1 MDETTAVAP
10 TRAPT
15 AEGATIAIL
24 VSLTFCHMLND
35 TMQSLLSAMYPML
48 KDSFALSFSQIGLIT
63 FVYQTTASL
72 LQPAIG
78 LYTDHRP
85 RARILPFGMSFT
97 LAGLLL
103 LAVAGQ
109 FVLVL
114 IAAALAGIGSAVFH
128 PEASRIARIAS
139 GGRHGLAQSLF
150 QVGGNF
156 GSAVGPL
163 LAAFVVLP
171 NGQGSVAWFAL
182 AALLGMVIL
191 SNVSGWYKRTHLA
204 PGKQRIAA
212 HRHPELSRRR
222 VGIALAVLVT
232 LIFSKFF
239 YLSSLSS
246 YYTFYLI
253 HHFGISIRDAQ
264 IHLFVFLGAAAVG
277 TFLGGPLGDRFG
289 RKYVIWGSILGVLPF
304 TLLLPHVGLLWTGIL
319 TVVIALVISGA
330 FSAIVVYGQELMP
343 GKVGM
348 VAGLFFGLAFGMSGL
363 GAAALGVLADWT
375 SIEYVYQVVAFLP
388 LLGLFTVFLPNLD
401 PPRHRRAA

>member
-1 MDETTAVAP
+1 MDETTALAP
-10 TRAPT
+10 ARPPT

-78 LYTDHRP
+78 LFTDRRP
-85 RARILPFGMSFT
+85 SARILPFGMSFT

-109 FVLVL
+109 FLLVL

-182 AALLGMVIL
+182 AALLAMVIL
-191 SNVSGWYKRTHLA
+191 SNVSGWYKRTHLV
-204 PGKQRIAA
+204 PGKKRAVA
-212 HRHPELSRRR
+212 HRHVELSRRR

-253 HHFGISIRDAQ
+253 HHFGVSIRDAQ
-264 IHLFVFLGAAAVG
+264 IHLFIFLGAAAIG

-304 TLLLPHVGLLWTGIL
+304 TLVLPHVGLLWTGIL

-343 GKVGM
+343 GKVGT

-363 GAAALGVLADWT
+363 GAAALGVLADLT

-401 PPRHRRAA
+401 PPRRRAA

>member
-1 MDETTAVAP
+1 LDETTALAP
-10 TRAPT
+10 ARPPT

-78 LYTDHRP
+78 LFTDRRP
-85 RARILPFGMSFT
+85 SARILPFGMSFT

-109 FVLVL
+109 FLLVL

-182 AALLGMVIL
+182 AALLAMVIL
-191 SNVSGWYKRTHLA
+191 SNVSGWYKRTHLV
-204 PGKQRIAA
+204 PGKKRAVA
-212 HRHPELSRRR
+212 HRHVELSRRR

-253 HHFGISIRDAQ
+253 HHFGVSIRDAQ
-264 IHLFVFLGAAAVG
+264 IHLFIFLGAAAIG

-304 TLLLPHVGLLWTGIL
+304 TLVLPHVGLLWTGIL

-343 GKVGM
+343 GKVGT

-363 GAAALGVLADWT
+363 GAAALGVLADLT

-401 PPRHRRAA
+401 PPRRRAA